1 MLCRVVELRRDRMND
16 KKEVFMRKKY
26 VAYCA
31 LFIVVSLLFLGC
43 DALISNAY
51 KSLGLGQPDPEKIA
65 QNNADVIIEESGITS
80 AQGLSSEY
88 VKKIAKDDQAKEA
101 VLGKLGD
108 VVDSSSATKEEKQA
122 AQALII
128 DVKLSSID
136 ADIVAKNVNLVIGDL
151 LNTAQEGQE
160 VKPADIIDKILPAEL
175 SNDEGK
181 LAKFIDDLAAL
192 GSDVDTFAQ
201 IIDESDKIPAEGL
214 DIATI
219 AQTAA
224 IIKFVDILEPA
235 PGISSP
241 GEAVA
246 KAVMDWKVDPKA
258 DVSQY
263 FAEEPDFES
272 LKDDPSL
279 ATLFEASGID
289 LESLFGESN
298 SSEGS
303 ST

>member
-1 MLCRVVELRRDRMND
+1 MNG

-31 LFIVVSLLFLGC
+31 LFIVVSLLFFGC

-51 KSLGLGQPDPEKIA
+51 KTMNLGQPDPEKIA
-65 QNNADVIIEESGITS
+65 QKNADVIIEESGITS
-80 AQGLSSEY
+80 EQGLSLEY
-88 VKKIAKDDQAKEA
+88 VKKIAKDDNAKKA
-101 VLGKLGD
+101 VLEKLSD
-108 VVDSSSATKEEKQA
+108 VVNSPSATAEEKQA

-128 DVKLSSID
+128 DIELSSID
-136 ADIVAKNVNLVIGDL
+136 ADIVAKNVNLALGDIL
-151 LNTAQEGQE
+151 ATEG
-160 VKPADIIDKILPAEL
+160 VKPADVIDKIFPEEL
-175 SNDEGK
+175 SSNETK
-181 LAKFIDDLAAL
+181 LAEFVDNLAAL
-192 GSDVDTFAQ
+192 GGDVDTLAQ
-201 IIDESDKIPAEGL
+201 IIDENDKTAAEGL

-224 IIKFVDILEPA
+224 IIKFVDIVEPA
-235 PGISSP
+235 GYTK

-246 KAVMDWKVDPKA
+246 KAVMELKANPDA

-263 FAEEPDFES
+263 FTEEPDLGS
-272 LKDDPSL
+272 LKNDASL

-289 LESLFGESN
+289 PESLFGGSN